1 MAWYRFLT
9 MMNKGKVFM
18 NGRSQ
23 AVRIPA
29 AYRFRSEEVRI
40 RRDERTGDLILSEG
54 PGSWSEVFAALD
66 AVEFPEDFL
75 TAPDRGQEAPQTRNL
90 F

>member
-1 MAWYRFLT
+1 
-9 MMNKGKVFM
+9 M

-29 AYRFRSEEVRI
+29 EFRFTSEEVRV
-40 RRDERTGDLILSEG
+40 RRDPATGDLILSEG
-54 PGSWSEVFAALD
+54 PGSWQNIYAALD

-75 TAPDRGQEAPQTRNL
+75 AEGDRAQGAAQVRDEL
-90 F
+90 